1 MRKGPQNRPKRGR
14 TFPDTRAQKRDG
26 EKWAVE
32 DCGERKG
39 GFENHLRPTRE
50 RGGAEGERLM
60 ERGSRMASQFRP
72 LAHPLRRAQGSLP
85 IAPD

>member
-39 GFENHLRPTRE
+39 LRESLAPDT
-50 RGGAEGERLM
+50 GER
-60 ERGSRMASQFRP
+60 RGRGRETKGKGQ
-72 LAHPLRRAQGSLP
+72 
-85 IAPD
+85 PDGEPA